1 VVVGG
6 RIFGLNWENGVVSGN
21 VHRRLKFWIG
31 SVVAVEMLLKG
42 VFGMNSRRSCVICGG
57 SSCICGDLARMCIN
71 LKLLSQTRLIE
82 IASDSS
88 QNVEYNWLVFQIF
101 RWVMNKNAS
110 NGRNCPH
117 LFTELHRF
125 NPVLVGLS
133 IYILKL
139 HLPKL

>member
-1 VVVGG
+1 MVGVK
-6 RIFGLNWENGVVSGN
+6 IFGLNWENGIVSGN
-21 VHRRLKFWIG
+21 VHRLKFWIG

-101 RWVMNKNAS
+101 RWDMYKTHPMIETVRIFLQSCIAS
-110 NGRNCPH
+110 IRRSC
-117 LFTELHRF
+117 LYLYTF
-125 NPVLVGLS
+125 
-133 IYILKL
+133 
-139 HLPKL
+139 